1 MLNEN
6 RVSFLTG
13 NLVLE
18 GLLQR
23 AQGER
28 GVIVTHPHSLYGG
41 DMYNPVVETV
51 CRVYAAKGYST
62 LRFNFRGVGA
72 SQGSFENGCG
82 EAQDVYAALEYLKYS
97 GIRKVHLVGYSF
109 GARVLAGL
117 ETVPE
122 EVTAEVYVAP
132 PVAFMD
138 FSTVGKRPM
147 LRLVIAGEHDDI
159 GPPESIGHHLPAW
172 NSEAELEIIKGG
184 DHFFST
190 TSAELERI
198 LTMHLDT
205 DTLDERTS

>member
-1 MLNEN
+1 MLTEN

-18 GLLQR
+18 GLLKR
-23 AQGER
+23 APGEL

-41 DMYNPVVETV
+41 DMYNPVVEAV
-51 CRVYAAKGYST
+51 CRVYAAQGYST

-82 EAQDVYAALEYLKYS
+82 EAQDVHGAIEYLKNS
-97 GIRKVHLVGYSF
+97 GIRALHLVGYSF

-117 ETVPE
+117 ETLPE
-122 EVTAEVYVAP
+122 EVIAEIYIAP

-138 FSTVGKRPM
+138 FSGVGNRSK
-147 LRLVIAGEHDDI
+147 LRLVIAGENDDI
-159 GPPESIGHHLPAW
+159 GPPERIRQHILSW

-184 DHFFST
+184 DHFFSN
-190 TSAELERI
+190 TSAELEKI
-198 LTMHLDT
+198 VTFQLEKDT
-205 DTLDERTS
+205 HYD

>member
-1 MLNEN
+1 MMTEN
-6 RVSFLTG
+6 HVSFLTDD
-13 NLVLE
+13 LVLE

-23 AQGER
+23 APGEQ

-51 CRVYAAKGYST
+51 CRAYASQGYTT

-82 EAQDVYAALEYLKYS
+82 EARDVYGALEYLKNS
-97 GIRKVHLVGYSF
+97 GIRSVQLVGYSF

-117 ETVPE
+117 ETLPE
-122 EVTAEVYVAP
+122 EVEAEVYIAP

-138 FSTVGKRPM
+138 YSGVGKRPR
-147 LRLVIAGEHDDI
+147 LRLVIAGEYDDI
-159 GPPESIGHHLPAW
+159 APPEQILQQIVSW
-172 NSEAELEIIKGG
+172 NPGAKMKVIEGG

-190 TSAELERI
+190 TSVELEKI
-198 LTMHLDT
+198 VISQLEKEKLND
-205 DTLDERTS
+205 